1 MLHGIRRVGIAAL
14 AAVLLFSGAMCSSGG
29 IPKNVAAR
37 LKPVQLVWWGVQ
49 ETEEEMQPIIAE
61 YQKLHTNVSVTYRRL
76 RLSEY
81 ERLLLGSLAEGDFQ
95 GPDVFSLP
103 SGWERRFQSKLL
115 PAPPTITMPVKE
127 VRGSIKKETFASL
140 QTIRT
145 PAPQELANTFVDVVV
160 NDAVLW
166 TEPAEGAPSRQ
177 AVYGLPLSMDTMV
190 LYANRDLLN
199 AAGIPEPA
207 KTWSELQAHVPRLT
221 KRSPE
226 GAIAQAGAA
235 IGTGRNVQRSFDIL
249 SLLMMQNGAVMAG
262 PNGEPRFM
270 QTPESLSNRTSP
282 PGADAILFYTDFAS
296 TQRASYTWDA
306 AQPDS
311 LEAFLQGRVAYF
323 FGYHYHLATIKSR
336 APRINLSVTGV
347 PHVAAAT
354 DPGTGMVV
362 GSDVI
367 EGTQPVAINAA
378 SYWLNSV
385 SERTKYPNE
394 AWDLVLFATMRP
406 TVVQKYLTAAARPTA
421 LRGLVAQQLQDPT
434 LRVFAN
440 QLLTAR
446 TWYRGKDPEVAEAA
460 FHDLMDDVL
469 QGVDVGKALELA
481 AQKIAQTL

>member
-1 MLHGIRRVGIAAL
+1 M
-14 AAVLLFSGAMCSSGG
+14 AVVLFSGAMCGGSG

-49 ETEEEMQPIIAE
+49 ETEEEMQPVLTE
-61 YQKLHTNVSVTYRRL
+61 YQKLHPNVSITYRRL

-95 GPDVFSLP
+95 GPDIFSLP
-103 SGWERRFQSKLL
+103 STWERRFQSKLL
-115 PAPPTITMPVKE
+115 PAPQTITMPLKE
-127 VRGSIKKETFASL
+127 TRGSIKKEVVASL
-140 QTIRT
+140 QATRT
-145 PAPQELANTFVDVVV
+145 PAPQELPNTFLDVVS

-166 TEPAEGAPSRQ
+166 TEPAEGAPSRP
-177 AVYGLPLSMDTMV
+177 AVFGLPLSMDTMV

-207 KTWSELQAHVPRLT
+207 KTWSELQVHVPRLT

-226 GAIAQAGAA
+226 GAIVQAGAA
-235 IGTGRNVQRSFDIL
+235 IGTGRNVQRSFDVL

-262 PNGEPRFM
+262 SNGEPRFT
-270 QTPESLSNRTSP
+270 QIPESLSGRTSA
-282 PGADAILFYTDFAS
+282 PGADAVLFYTDFAS
-296 TQRASYTWDA
+296 SQRASYTWDA
-306 AQPDS
+306 AQPES

-347 PHVAAAT
+347 PHVAAAM
-354 DPGTGMVV
+354 DPATGMVV

-378 SYWLNSV
+378 AFWLNSV

-394 AWDLVLFATMRP
+394 AWDLLLFATMRP
-406 TVVQKYLTAAARPTA
+406 PVVQKYLAASGRPTA

-446 TWYRGKDPEVAEAA
+446 TWYRGKDPETAEAA
-460 FHDLMDDVL
+460 FHDLMDEVL
-469 QGVDVGKALELA
+469 LGVEVGKALDLA